1 MISQRSLEKHDK
13 HSLTQKLRL
22 EKSITGEPMIFRRT
36 VCEKKLQ
43 GASCLGGLDTE
54 LGLQVFVHCVQVV
67 QGLYAPCHDF
77 LLCVFD
83 ALPNADC
90 VQVARPPLHN
100 IEEKLVCRPFQFGF
114 LCLAKARQVD
124 GECRLETSSINSLL

>member
-22 EKSITGEPMIFRRT
+22 EKSKTGEPMTFSRT
-36 VCEKKLQ
+36 VFEKKLQ

-67 QGLYAPCHDF
+67 QGLHAPRKDRVRLILDDF
-77 LLCVFD
+77 
-83 ALPNADC
+83 
-90 VQVARPPLHN
+90 
-100 IEEKLVCRPFQFGF
+100 
-114 LCLAKARQVD
+114 
-124 GECRLETSSINSLL
+124 S